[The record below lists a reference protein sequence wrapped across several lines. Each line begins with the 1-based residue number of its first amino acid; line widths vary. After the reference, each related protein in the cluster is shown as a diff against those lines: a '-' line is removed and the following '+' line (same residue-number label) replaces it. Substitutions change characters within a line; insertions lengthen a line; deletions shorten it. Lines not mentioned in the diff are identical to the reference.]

1 MVVRLKTPIR
11 KISSPLPFS
20 PDTPVIFKINQTVNR
35 IPTTKTLIC
44 AFMKLGRIFFNLA
57 TLTESP
63 LSINNQIESY
73 PGTRVQHILSLLNKQ
88 KNTDKLHQSMLS

>member
-35 IPTTKTLIC
+35 IPTTKTLIG
-44 AFMKLGRIFFNLA
+44 AFMKLG
-57 TLTESP
+57 
-63 LSINNQIESY
+63 
-73 PGTRVQHILSLLNKQ
+73 
-88 KNTDKLHQSMLS
+88 